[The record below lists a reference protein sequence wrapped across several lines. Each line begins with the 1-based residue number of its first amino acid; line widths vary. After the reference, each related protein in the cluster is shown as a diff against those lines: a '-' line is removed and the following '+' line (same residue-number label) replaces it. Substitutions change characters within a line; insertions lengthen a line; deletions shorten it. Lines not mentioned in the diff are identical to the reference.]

1 MKLLQKPRLSSDER
15 VKQPASVHGMNR
27 GGKPVDNGPNL
38 PARTGEVVL
47 TLSPMRTQETGVSVV
62 IGKGRN
68 WLIRPDQNG
77 KRVAVL
83 VIPQDGLLPYPSGVK
98 QAAKGDYHFTSW
110 NWGTPTPLC
119 PPEVG
124 GENASPWDG
133 GRRRHSGP
141 TPGCN
146 SPDKVKV
153 RQAGRERKLG
163 LPVYWRK
170 RYERSR
176 SCVRAPKPQGSRQPR
191 E

>member
-1 MKLLQKPRLSSDER
+1 MKLLQEPRLSSDGR
-15 VKQPASVHGMNR
+15 VKQPASAHGMSR

-47 TLSPMRTQETGVSVV
+47 TLSPMRTRGTCASVV
-62 IGKGRN
+62 IEVGRN

-83 VIPQDGLLPYPSGVK
+83 IIPQDGLLPHPSGVK

-110 NWGTPTPLC
+110 NWGTPIPLD

-133 GRRRHSGP
+133 GRRRRSSQM
-141 TPGCN
+141 PGCN
-146 SPDKVKV
+146 GPDRVKV
-153 RQAGRERKLG
+153 RQAGRE
-163 LPVYWRK
+163 
-170 RYERSR
+170 
-176 SCVRAPKPQGSRQPR
+176 
-191 E
+191 